1 MEAYLILL
9 GFDDWDSVVN
19 GYKIPK
25 NPLTDLIERKESE
38 YNVKFMNA
46 ILGGLSKTKFFRVMN
61 YDKTKEIWDKLKN
74 VYHHDTKVQK

>member
-25 NPLTDLIERKESE
+25 NTPTYLIEIKENEHNAKS
-38 YNVKFMNA
+38 MNA
-46 ILGGLSKTKFFRVMN
+46 VIRGLSRIEFVKVMN
-61 YDKTKEIWDKLKN
+61 YDTTKEIWDKLKN
-74 VYHHDTKVQK
+74 IYQGDTKF